1 MGRFPVYQS
10 PELDEVE
17 RRLRPG
23 PHRHGYLEGD
33 PRPLIQILTEDEKA
47 VKEAG
52 LYHDAIARRLRALT
66 EAAKRALG
74 EPVVV
79 EDRLRVRVEAA
90 RGKLPC
96 PWGHPGLYPKTHVEL
111 ERLDTGERL
120 QWTDL
125 SIHFIE
131 AHGFYQGA
139 ASPYRLDPPTVIRI
153 LDLKP
158 EESPQAV
165 PPA

>member
-10 PELDEVE
+10 PDLDEVE
-17 RRLRPG
+17 QRLRSG
-23 PHRHGYLEGD
+23 LQYHGYLEGD

-52 LYHDAIARRLRALT
+52 LFHDAIARRLRRLT
-66 EAAKRALG
+66 DAAKKGLG
-74 EPVVV
+74 DPVVV
-79 EDRLRVRVEAA
+79 EDRFRVRIEAA

-111 ERLDTGERL
+111 ERLDTGERI

-139 ASPYRLDPPTVIRI
+139 ESPYRLDPKKVIGILELQPESSSPPIPT
-153 LDLKP
+153 P
-158 EESPQAV
+158 
-165 PPA
+165 